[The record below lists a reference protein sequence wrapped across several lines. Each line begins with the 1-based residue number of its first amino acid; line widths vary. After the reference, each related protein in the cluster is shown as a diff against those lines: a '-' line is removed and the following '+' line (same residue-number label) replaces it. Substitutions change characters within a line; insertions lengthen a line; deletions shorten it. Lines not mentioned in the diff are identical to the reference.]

1 MLNRNTQRKY
11 LPKSLTD
18 QLIEH
23 KMKLSET
30 TVKNAVGVPVNTP
43 EVGYAQLRE
52 AITERLGGPFDYA
65 SLQEDLHDAM
75 SELEIIKRNHKN
87 QALLQPEFKDRSLH
101 RVPEFDFTLPGVS
114 PDSQFANCDPSLA

>member
-18 QLIEH
+18 ELIEH

-43 EVGYAQLRE
+43 EVGYAQLRD

-75 SELEIIKRNHKN
+75 SELEVIKRNHKN

-114 PDSQFANCDPSLA
+114 PDS